1 MPGDR
6 VEYTQGPRFAIP
18 SEIFSMQSSDSLLMP
33 ESLLERLRAS
43 EHVTVLTGAGMSAE
57 SGIATFRDAQTGL
70 WAKFRPEDLATP
82 QAFAAHPARVWS
94 WYEERRE
101 KVRDAKPHA
110 GHLKL
115 VELASMVPRLSIVT
129 QNVDALHQRSGS
141 QNVIELHGNIMRS
154 ICHLTSRPID
164 DAWLAKSNDC
174 PPRSPWAQNG
184 LARPD
189 VVWFGEVLPE
199 AAMEAAM
206 NAAVLCDFCFSIG
219 TTSLVQPAASL
230 PLLALENGAKLVE
243 INPQQTPLSLHADCC
258 LRGSA
263 SKALIS
269 IMQQLKSSFQNQRG

>member
-1 MPGDR
+1 MEQND
-6 VEYTQGPRFAIP
+6 T
-18 SEIFSMQSSDSLLMP
+18 LLLP
-33 ESLLERLRAS
+33 EALLERLRKS
-43 EHVTVLTGAGMSAE
+43 NHLLVLTGAGMSAE

-101 KVRDAKPHA
+101 KVRDAQPHA
-110 GHLKL
+110 GHFAL
-115 VELASMVPRLSIVT
+115 VELESMVPRLSIVT

-141 QNVIELHGNIMRS
+141 GNVIELHGNIMRS

-164 DAWLAKSNDC
+164 DDWLAKSDDC
-174 PPRSPWAQNG
+174 PPRSPWARDG

-189 VVWFGEVLPE
+189 VVWFGEVLPAE
-199 AAMEAAM
+199 AMEAAM
-206 NAAVLCDFCFSIG
+206 KAAVTCDFCFSIG

-230 PLLALENGAKLVE
+230 PLLALENGASLVE
-243 INPQQTPLSLHADCC
+243 INPRETPLSLHAGHC

-263 SKALIS
+263 AAVLTS
-269 IMQQLKSSFQNQRG
+269 IMHQLKNRVSDPEP

>member
-1 MPGDR
+1 MEQND
-6 VEYTQGPRFAIP
+6 T
-18 SEIFSMQSSDSLLMP
+18 LLLP
-33 ESLLERLRAS
+33 EALLERLRKS
-43 EHVTVLTGAGMSAE
+43 NHLLVLTGAGMSAE

-101 KVRDAKPHA
+101 KVRDAQPHA
-110 GHLKL
+110 GHFAL
-115 VELASMVPRLSIVT
+115 VELESMVPRLSIVT

-141 QNVIELHGNIMRS
+141 GNVIELHGNIMRS

-164 DAWLAKSNDC
+164 DDWLAKSDDC
-174 PPRSPWAQNG
+174 PPRSPWARDG

-189 VVWFGEVLPE
+189 VVWFGEVLPAE
-199 AAMEAAM
+199 AMEAAM
-206 NAAVLCDFCFSIG
+206 KAAVKCDFCFSIG

-230 PLLALENGAKLVE
+230 PLLALENGASLVE
-243 INPQQTPLSLHADCC
+243 INPQETPLSLHAGHC

-263 SKALIS
+263 SAALTS
-269 IMQQLKSSFQNQRG
+269 IMHQLKNRVSDPEP

>member
-1 MPGDR
+1 M
-6 VEYTQGPRFAIP
+6 QP
-18 SEIFSMQSSDSLLMP
+18 SELISLP
-33 ESLLERLRAS
+33 ESLLERLLDC

-101 KVRDAKPHA
+101 KVKEAEPHA
-110 GHLKL
+110 GHFAL
-115 VELASMVPRLSIVT
+115 VELESMVPRLSIVT

-141 QNVIELHGNIMRS
+141 GNVIELHGNIMRS

-164 DAWLAKSNDC
+164 DAWLTKSTDC
-174 PPRSPWAQNG
+174 PPRSPWAQDG

-189 VVWFGEVLPE
+189 VVWFGETLP
-199 AAMEAAM
+199 AHAMKTAL
-206 NAAVLCDFCFSIG
+206 NAVATCDFCFSIG

-230 PLLALENGAKLVE
+230 PLMAVENGARLVE
-243 INPQQTPLSLHADCC
+243 INPQETPLSLHADHCM
-258 LRGSA
+258 RGSA
-263 SKALIS
+263 SSALTS
-269 IMQQLKSSFQNQRG
+269 IMDRLKNRVQHP